1 VPNVPKSGPIKEK
14 KIHNLGDAICHI
26 KPLIGMQYAK
36 INHDFKGNHTQH
48 HHKVKNASHEIRK
61 LHHEH
66 EKEMQKDMKIAKI

>member
-1 VPNVPKSGPIKEK
+1 
-14 KIHNLGDAICHI
+14 
-26 KPLIGMQYAK
+26 MQYAK